1 MVQKKKDE
9 MKKKKIKRMNE
20 VSVNSVL
27 EFIAKKREVGN
38 HDFVTDPAERD
49 EITEKKIHKFLLKR
63 QGIEYNQVYKDVAA
77 KPKEFIDQTLN
88 SSISS
93 FKDLTYYGEFLYKDK
108 APDDEYNKPRIK
120 ETKLE
125 RAAS

>member
-38 HDFVTDPAERD
+38 HDFVADPAERD

-63 QGIEYNQVYKDVAA
+63 QGIEYNQVYKDVAS

-108 APDDEYNKPRIK
+108 SPDDVYNKPRIK
-120 ETKLE
+120 E
-125 RAAS
+125 A